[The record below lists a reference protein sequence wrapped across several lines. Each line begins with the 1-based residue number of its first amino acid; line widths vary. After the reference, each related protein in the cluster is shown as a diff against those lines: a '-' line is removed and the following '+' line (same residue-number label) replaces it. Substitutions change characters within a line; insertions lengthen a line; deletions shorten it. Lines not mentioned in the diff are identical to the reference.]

1 MTQSSPLASPE
12 SWDLV
17 DDGYAELV
25 APVLAHYARDA
36 ITLAA
41 PTRDARVLDV
51 AAGPGTLALI
61 AAKQVAYVSALDFSP
76 AMIDRL
82 RRDAATLGCAN
93 IDAQVGDGQALPYPG
108 ASFDAAF
115 SMFGLIFFP
124 DRGEGL
130 RQLHRVLRP
139 GGRVVIGSW
148 APFDP
153 DSALV
158 ALFAALQV
166 ALPALSL
173 RAPELPM
180 GDPAA
185 MRDELSAAGFRDIR
199 VEQAAHEFCA
209 ADVEQLW
216 ASNVRANVF
225 LKLLRQRLAASAW
238 DRASE
243 VAIRE
248 LRARFGDGA
257 VRYQQVALLGM
268 GERAAR
274 PSS

>member
-61 AAKQVAYVSALDFSP
+61 AARQVAHVSALDFSP
-76 AMIDRL
+76 AMIERL

-108 ASFDAAF
+108 TSFDAAF

-166 ALPALSL
+166 ALPALPL

-180 GDPAA
+180 GDPSV
-185 MRDELSAAGFRDIR
+185 MRDELSAAGFHDIR
-199 VEQAAHEFCA
+199 VEPATHEFYA
-209 ADVEQLW
+209 ADVAQLW

-225 LKLLRQRLAASAW
+225 LRLLRRRLAASAW

-248 LRARFGDGA
+248 LRARFGDGE

-274 PSS
+274 PW

>member
-1 MTQSSPLASPE
+1 MTQSSPLALPE

-61 AAKQVAYVSALDFSP
+61 AAKQVAHVSALDFSP

-93 IDAQVGDGQALPYPG
+93 IHAQVGDGQALPYPD

-139 GGRVVIGSW
+139 GGRLVIGSW

-185 MRDELSAAGFRDIR
+185 MRDELSAAGFHNVR
-199 VEQAAHEFCA
+199 VEQTAHEFYA

-243 VAIRE
+243 VALRE
-248 LRARFGDGA
+248 LRAHFGDGE
-257 VRYQQVALLGM
+257 VRYKQVAQLGM
-268 GERAAR
+268 GERANP
-274 PSS
+274 PS